1 MLKAVILD
9 FNGVFIKSEYLAD
22 RIEKKY
28 GIPGDKFYVALKKVL
43 DMTRKPGAEDF
54 FKLIKLYLEELNFS
68 ISRKEFY
75 DFWFTGEKLVP
86 EVLEYVKKLRV
97 KGVKVFILSRNFR
110 ERTVYFR
117 NNFPEVFNNIDKAY
131 FSWET
136 GFVKPD
142 QRAYKQV
149 LEENHL
155 KPEECIYF
163 DDSEENIEAAKKLG
177 IKAYKFKGLDGAIKI
192 IGV

>member
-1 MLKAVILD
+1 
-9 FNGVFIKSEYLAD
+9 
-22 RIEKKY
+22 
-28 GIPGDKFYVALKKVL
+28 
-43 DMTRKPGAEDF
+43 
-54 FKLIKLYLEELNFS
+54 
-68 ISRKEFY
+68 
-75 DFWFTGEKLVP
+75 
-86 EVLEYVKKLRV
+86 
-97 KGVKVFILSRNFR
+97 
-110 ERTVYFR
+110 
-117 NNFPEVFNNIDKAY
+117 VFNNIDKAY